1 MPDLATRLF
10 KLVMALVIL
19 TAVFLFLMRIGDI
32 VRLLVIAALL
42 AYVLDP
48 IVGSLESHGM
58 NRGMST
64 AIVIVLIMTLLSVF
78 AVSLLPNIIDE
89 LKSVSA
95 GISAAK
101 AADIVKRIEISIEDN
116 FSFLGIRDLNLMGKF
131 QEYSRHAAG
140 LVYGYFLDAMA
151 ILTNLLLIAFVMF
164 FFLKDGREF
173 IKQFVSLIPNRY
185 FELAL
190 SLIHKTDKQ
199 LGGYIRGQFLDS
211 AIIGGLTIIALWG
224 LDIKYFLLLG
234 VVLGISNLVPV
245 LGPIVGS
252 IPAIVMALV
261 QTGSL
266 ESALYVTAAML
277 VVQIIDSFLVKPIV
291 VARSVSLHPVIVIL
305 AVITGGKL
313 FGIMGM
319 ILSVPALGIVKLI
332 VEEATTNIRKYRY
345 SH

>member
-1 MPDLATRLF
+1 MPELGARLLKLLLALI
-10 KLVMALVIL
+10 IL
-19 TAVFLFLMRIGDI
+19 TVAFLFLLRIGNI
-32 VRLLVIAALL
+32 VRLVVIAALL

-48 IVGSLESHGM
+48 IVGSLESQGI
-58 NRGMST
+58 NRGLST
-64 AIVIVLIMTLLSVF
+64 MIVLVFIMALLSVF
-78 AVSLLPNIIDE
+78 AVSLLPQIIDE
-89 LKSVSA
+89 LKSVSS
-95 GISAAK
+95 GISGGK
-101 AADIVKRIEISIEDN
+101 AVDIVKQLEVSIEEK
-116 FSFLGIRDLNLMGKF
+116 FYFLGISDLDLMGKF
-131 QEYSRHAAG
+131 QEYSRQAAK
-140 LVYGYFLDAMA
+140 LVYGYLLDAMA

-173 IKQFVSLIPNRY
+173 IKNFLSLIPNRY
-185 FELAL
+185 FELTL

-199 LGGYIRGQFLDS
+199 LGSYIRGQFLDS
-211 AIIGGLTIIALWG
+211 AIIGGLTVIALWA

-252 IPAIVMALV
+252 IPAIIMALV

-266 ESALYVTAAML
+266 ENALYVAAAMFA
-277 VVQIIDSFLVKPIV
+277 VQLLDNFMVKPVV

-319 ILSVPALGIVKLI
+319 ILSVPAIGIVKLI
-332 VEEATTNIRKYRY
+332 VMEAAANIRKYRY
-345 SH
+345 SY